1 MQTINGIKD
10 TVTHIATVLW
20 RYKDALNVCRTDRK
34 RIFMITCMCC
44 RLEDEKDDINKGQ
57 A

>member
-20 RYKDALNVCRTDRK
+20 SVQRCIK
-34 RIFMITCMCC
+34 RLQNGSEENIYDYVYVMSVS
-44 RLEDEKDDINKGQ
+44 R
-57 A
+57 

>member
-1 MQTINGIKD
+1 MQTING
-10 TVTHIATVLW
+10 
-20 RYKDALNVCRTDRK
+20 K

-44 RLEDEKDDINKGQ
+44 RLEDEKDGINKGQ